1 MGKLLTPK
9 EQTTANNAMHA
20 VAPTSCEEHC
30 ATPKLRLEY
39 LDAIAGNVPYMR
51 VTDSSMSMLTR
62 AGVGQPISAQSRATP
77 MRANRATQYRRE
89 QSLSL
94 FPSVIH
100 GRFEKSTA
108 KPHQN
113 LLQEVS
119 F

>member
-1 MGKLLTPK
+1 MGKSLTPK

-20 VAPTSCEEHC
+20 VAHTSCEEHC

-39 LDAIAGNVPYMR
+39 LGR
-51 VTDSSMSMLTR
+51 DSWERPVYVCDGRLY
-62 AGVGQPISAQSRATP
+62 VDVDQPISAQSRATP